1 MLAAA
6 LRCGVTP
13 AYFWRLS
20 LREWRALAAPVGEDT
35 LTRAAFTA
43 LARKFPDDL
52 T

>member
-13 AYFWRLS
+13 AHFWRLS
-20 LREWRALAAPVGEDT
+20 LSEWRALAAPASDDV
-35 LTRAAFTA
+35 LTRATFTA